1 MLHIMYFSQLW
12 QTSFKYF
19 KNNFG
24 LMNAKTILA
33 VSFAAILGISL
44 AVASVAPVAMA
55 ANGANKTSF
64 SAEGLALN
72 TVGALDNGAT
82 IASVTVKTAT
92 PKDLVVMYSEEC
104 SLFTEVRLKSN
115 QAGDSVSESQVQ
127 ASQSI
132 WLTVDGQVVPIGA
145 GDNGKVTMCDRT
157 YNVSTNILDQIQQL
171 CSALNTTLETPIE
184 CEESYFNSFIKTK
197 DAHGWN
203 WVVLDLGAGEHTIE
217 VHSEITEETQIGDGT
232 ASAAVGKRS
241 LIVLPQ
247 NLSNDA
253 AY

>member
-1 MLHIMYFSQLW
+1 
-12 QTSFKYF
+12 
-19 KNNFG
+19 
-24 LMNAKTILA
+24 MNAKTILA

-64 SAEGLALN
+64 SAESLALN

-92 PKDLVVMYSEEC
+92 PKDLVVMFSEEC
-104 SLFTEVRLKSN
+104 SLFTEVRLKS
-115 QAGDSVSESQVQ
+115 GSTGSVSESTVQ

-132 WLTVDGQVVPIGA
+132 WLTVDGAVVPIGA
-145 GDNGKVTMCDRT
+145 GDDGKVTMCDRT
-157 YNVSTNILDQIQQL
+157 YSVSTNILDQIQQL
-171 CSALNTTLETPIE
+171 CSALNTVTPIE
-184 CEESYFNSFIKTK
+184 CEESYFTSYIKTK

-203 WVVLDLGAGEHTIE
+203 WVVLNLGAGEHTIE
-217 VHSEITEETQIGDGT
+217 VHSEITEETQVGDGT

>member
-1 MLHIMYFSQLW
+1 
-12 QTSFKYF
+12 
-19 KNNFG
+19 
-24 LMNAKTILA
+24 MNAKTILA

-64 SAEGLALN
+64 SAESLALN

-92 PKDLVVMYSEEC
+92 PKDLVVMFSEEC
-104 SLFTEVRLKSN
+104 SLFTEVRLKS
-115 QAGDSVSESQVQ
+115 GSTGSVSESTVQ

-132 WLTVDGQVVPIGA
+132 WLTVDGTVVPIGA
-145 GDNGKVTMCDRT
+145 GDDGKVTMCDRT
-157 YNVSTNILDQIQQL
+157 YSVSTNILDQIQQL
-171 CSALNTTLETPIE
+171 CSALNTVTPIE
-184 CEESYFNSFIKTK
+184 CEESYFTSYIKTK

-203 WVVLDLGAGEHTIE
+203 WVVLNLGAGEHTIE
-217 VHSEITEETQIGDGT
+217 VHSEITEETQVGDGT

>member
-1 MLHIMYFSQLW
+1 
-12 QTSFKYF
+12 
-19 KNNFG
+19 
-24 LMNAKTILA
+24 MNAKTILA

-64 SAEGLALN
+64 SADGLTLN

-82 IASVTVKTAT
+82 IASVTIKTAT
-92 PKDLVVMYSEEC
+92 PKDAVVMFSEEC

-115 QAGDSVSESQVQ
+115 AQTGESVSESQVQ

-132 WLTVDGQVVPIGA
+132 WLTVDGEVVPIGA
-145 GDNGKVTMCDRT
+145 GDDGKVTMCDRT
-157 YNVSTNILDQIQQL
+157 YNVSTNILDQVQQL
-171 CSALNTTLETPIE
+171 CSALNTVTPIE

>member
-1 MLHIMYFSQLW
+1 
-12 QTSFKYF
+12 
-19 KNNFG
+19 
-24 LMNAKTILA
+24 MNAKTILA

-44 AVASVAPVAMA
+44 AVASFAPVAMA

-64 SAEGLALN
+64 SADGLALN

-82 IASVTVKTAT
+82 IASVTIKTAT
-92 PKDLVVMYSEEC
+92 PKDAVVMFSEEC
-104 SLFTEVRLKSN
+104 SLFTEVRLKSG
-115 QAGDSVSESQVQ
+115 QSGSVSESTVQ
-127 ASQSI
+127 AAQSI

-145 GDNGKVTMCDRT
+145 GDDGKVTMCDRT
-157 YNVSTNILDQIQQL
+157 YSVSTNVLDQIQQL
-171 CSALNTTLETPIE
+171 CSALNTVTPIE
-184 CEESYFNSFIKTK
+184 CDESYFNSYIKTK

-203 WVVLDLGAGEHTIE
+203 WVVLNLGAGEHTIE
-217 VHSEITEETQIGDGT
+217 VHSEIVEEVEIGDGT